1 VSAERVGRIVGD
13 RYHIVRELGRGGMG
27 VVYLGRDLRR
37 DMDVA
42 IKICGRE
49 DADAMRWLKRE
60 FRVVASL
67 RHPNLVELF
76 ELVAYERSC
85 YFTMEYLVGTDPRR
99 WVAKSTRAAQPTLA
113 SQSEELVHRELSSTS
128 TLDPL
133 QPLLV
138 KLSPTARS
146 GPRDVEFSRIRSVL
160 AQTAEALAFLHA
172 RGVIH
177 RDVKSSNVL
186 VVDGT
191 AKLMD
196 FGLALER
203 RRISVEVDRKRL
215 VGTPAY
221 MAPEYI
227 ESLTVTPAIDVFALG
242 VIAFELATGTQ
253 PFGNDLRQRP
263 MVPRASRLNPDVPRD
278 LDDLIDDMLAT
289 NPLRRP
295 TALAV
300 ATRLAGSLTQPRP
313 VRRELFVGR
322 AAELERLTGSLADSA
337 PHARFVIVTGP
348 SGVGKSALVE
358 AAVGRARIAGTLPVL
373 VWRGR
378 CHEREL
384 IPFRAF
390 DFVIDDL
397 AAAVARENEDPPIE
411 HAGAL
416 GRVFPALGATLK
428 AQQPAAGDLRVERDR
443 ALLALTQLL
452 DLAIGDDQGLVVI
465 DDLQWADEDSLELL
479 SVIIE
484 RATRPLAIIATW
496 SDDEV
501 SAQRFVR
508 LWERLGARA
517 ELLPLA
523 PMGEDELAELV
534 AGIAPAAP
542 AQQLHAAVAV
552 AGGMPYLAELVA
564 RDLAETGDVDARS
577 SELRRLERLGEAE
590 RAVVELAALS
600 TSNTSFEQLHALC
613 NLPTAQLRSVLR
625 ALEDARVIKVAPSAN
640 GDPVYA
646 LYHAR
651 LGESARAAMSIE
663 NRRELHLRFALFGE
677 RDYDAAPELIAH
689 HYELAGERE
698 PAARWATAA
707 ADAARAQLAWGVAA
721 DLYARAVR
729 LGAGAGREQLA
740 ECLFLGGKLAEAA
753 ETFEQLA
760 RDSSVH
766 EASERWRVR
775 AAESYMKLGELDRGL
790 AVLDGVLARR
800 GEPRAKSRAIGAA
813 RAVAVAAR
821 WLTARGSRAPVDDV
835 LVSVYRVI
843 ASFLSTP
850 YPIEAFEYVLRNV
863 DAAERAGDRDARG
876 VGMSMLAAYLAAGS
890 LGRFGERAIAEARRL
905 ASDSGA
911 PYSRMVTAGCAGIV
925 AMLRGDWTA
934 MRRSHDEAHRICLRL
949 GLERSWEASFVRSY
963 QALGEY
969 YAGEPTRALAILDEL
984 TSASDDLISR
994 AMLGSYRGR
1003 ALLLLGDVKAAHRQD
1018 RELDRAPA
1026 AQRGLAGIYR
1036 YVFAGELALAEH
1048 DWERAEAIGN
1058 ELARSARS
1066 QWLSVMPAVS
1076 AMIDTLV
1083 ATAAIGRNNRADA
1096 KRARARARGMLRR
1109 AQVSFYAPTALR
1121 LWGQAELRLGNVAAG
1136 RAMLARASAIA
1147 VKQGGKVDRLA
1158 IERLLSA
1165 PPFGGAARSGGAG
1178 PFDLLGTPAAL
1189 GPLAFAVRWSTGGM
1203 V

>member
-1 VSAERVGRIVGD
+1 VTAEGVGRIVGD

-49 DADAMRWLKRE
+49 DADALLWLKRE

-76 ELVAYERSC
+76 ELVAYERNC
-85 YFTMEYLVGTDPRR
+85 YFTMEYLVGTDPRP
-99 WVAKSTRAAQPTLA
+99 WVVQAVQPAL
-113 SQSEELVHRELSSTS
+113 REQPSTS
-128 TLDPL
+128 TLEPL
-133 QPLLV
+133 QQITVDAPL
-138 KLSPTARS
+138 ARNA
-146 GPRDVEFSRIRSVL
+146 REVDFSRIRSVL
-160 AQTAEALAFLHA
+160 AQLAEALAFLHA

-186 VVDGT
+186 VTDGT

-196 FGLALER
+196 FGLAFDRRHVSGEVGK
-203 RRISVEVDRKRL
+203 RRI

-227 ESLTVTPAIDVFALG
+227 ESLTVTPAMDVFSLG
-242 VIAFELATGTQ
+242 VIAFELVTGMQ
-253 PFGNDLRQRP
+253 PFNNDIRDRNSRV
-263 MVPRASRLNPDVPRD
+263 VPRASLVNPDVPRD
-278 LDDLIDDMLAT
+278 LDDLIDDMIAT

-300 ATRLAGSLTQPRP
+300 ATRLAGSLTQSRP
-313 VRRELFVGR
+313 PRREHFVGR
-322 AAELERLTGSLADSA
+322 ARELERLAQHVADPS
-337 PHARFVIVTGP
+337 PRARFVIVTGP

-358 AAVGRARIAGTLPVL
+358 AVLGNSRIAGTLPAL

-397 AAAVARENEDPPIE
+397 AAALTRDDLPDLPID
-411 HAGAL
+411 HVGAL
-416 GRVFPALGATLK
+416 GRVFPALGATLSRATLK
-428 AQQPAAGDLRVERDR
+428 VQPAASDLRVERDR

-452 DLAIGDDQGLVVI
+452 ELAIGEDQGLVII

-479 SVIIE
+479 SVVVE
-484 RATRPLAIIATW
+484 RTMRPLVIIATW

-501 SAQRFVR
+501 TAVR
-508 LWERLGARA
+508 LAKLRERLGARA
-517 ELLPLA
+517 DLLPLS
-523 PMGEDELAELV
+523 PMDTRELAELV
-534 AGIAPAAP
+534 TGIAPAAV
-542 AQQLHAAVAV
+542 AEQLRAAIAV
-552 AGGMPYLAELVA
+552 AGGSPYLAELVA
-564 RDLAETGDVDARS
+564 RDLAATGDVDTQRV
-577 SELRRLERLGEAE
+577 ELRRLDRLAPPERS
-590 RAVVELAALS
+590 VVELLS
-600 TSNTSFEQLHALC
+600 LATSSATFEQLHALSE
-613 NLPTAQLRSVLR
+613 LPTARLRSVLR
-625 ALEDARVIKVAPSAN
+625 SLEDARVIKVSPSASS
-640 GDPVYA
+640 DPVYA

-651 LGESARAAMSIE
+651 IGEAARTAISSD
-663 NRRELHLRFALFGE
+663 NRRELHHRFALFGE
-677 RDYDAAPELIAH
+677 RDYGVAPELVAY

-698 PAARWATAA
+698 LAARWATIA

-721 DLYARAVR
+721 DLYSRAVR
-729 LGAGAGREQLA
+729 LGAEACREQLA
-740 ECLFLGGKLAEAA
+740 ECLFLSGKLAQAA

-760 RDSSVH
+760 RDSRVH
-766 EASERWRVR
+766 ETAERWRVR
-775 AAESYMKLGELDRGL
+775 AAEAYMKLGELDRGL

-800 GEPRAKSRAIGAA
+800 GEPRAKSRVIGAA
-813 RAVAVAAR
+813 RSVAVAAR
-821 WLTARGSRAPVDDV
+821 WLSGRGSRAPVDDV
-835 LVSVYRVI
+835 LVSAYRVI

-863 DAAERAGDRDARG
+863 DAAERGGDRDARG
-876 VGMSMLAAYLAAGS
+876 LGMSMLAAYLAAGS
-890 LGRFGERAIAEARRL
+890 LGRFGERAIAEAQRL
-905 ASDSGA
+905 SADSGA
-911 PYSRMVTAGCAGIV
+911 PYARMVTAGCAGIV
-925 AMLRGDWTA
+925 AMLRGDWNG
-934 MRRSHDEAHRICLRL
+934 MRRTHDEAHRICLRL

-1003 ALLLLGDVKAAHRQD
+1003 ALLLLGDVDAARRQD
-1018 RELDRAPA
+1018 RELDRAAA

-1036 YVFAGELALAEH
+1036 YVFAGELALADR
-1048 DWERAEAIGN
+1048 DWQRADAIGH

-1066 QWLSVMPAVS
+1066 QWLSAMPAVS
-1076 AMIDTLV
+1076 AMVDTLI
-1083 ATAAIGRNNRADA
+1083 ATAEIGRQDRAAA
-1096 KRARARARGMLRR
+1096 KRARARARSMLRR
-1109 AQVSFYAPTALR
+1109 ARVSFYAPTALR
-1121 LWGQAELRLGNVAAG
+1121 LWGQAELRLGNTLAG
-1136 RAMLARASAIA
+1136 RAMLARASATA

-1158 IERLLSA
+1158 IEH
-1165 PPFGGAARSGGAG
+1165 
-1178 PFDLLGTPAAL
+1178 LLGTPTDL
-1189 GPLAFAVRWSTGGM
+1189 GALAFAVRWKTGGM